1 LPRQVDG
8 LPLEPEKLAATHPGR
23 SREAPERC
31 KAVMLNVAEESA
43 QLGRGPRHHAGVR
56 YARGSNPGCGV
67 AGEIL
72 MPQETRRAWVVRRE
86 QLEQALRTLEAQ
98 VRQETGRMD
107 SGDDA
112 LALDAAIRVL
122 GLEKLVARRTAALD
136 LHIKNQPRI
145 F

>member
-1 LPRQVDG
+1 MYAGTRHDPA
-8 LPLEPEKLAATHPGR
+8 EIAAQQ
-23 SREAPERC
+23 EAAR
-31 KAVMLNVAEESA
+31 SA
-43 QLGRGPRHHAGVR
+43 QIAKQAAEAAEQARHYQRG
-56 YARGSNPGCGV
+56 
-67 AGEIL
+67 
-72 MPQETRRAWVVRRE
+72 QETRREWVVRRE
-86 QLEQALRTLEAQ
+86 QLEQAVRTLEAQ

-122 GLEKLVARRTAALD
+122 GLEKLVARSKAALD